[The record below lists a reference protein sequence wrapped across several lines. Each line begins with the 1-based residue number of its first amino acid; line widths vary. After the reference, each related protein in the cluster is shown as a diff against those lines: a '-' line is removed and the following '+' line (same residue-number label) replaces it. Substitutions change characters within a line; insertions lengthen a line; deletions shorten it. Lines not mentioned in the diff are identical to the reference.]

1 MPRFFIDQPL
11 TADAEL
17 SLPDAVVRHVQ
28 VLRLNA
34 GDALTLFNGAPA
46 DWQCPATVLS
56 VGKREVRV
64 QLGAAQQVSR
74 ESPLWLGLAQGIS
87 SGERMDFTLQKGVE
101 MGVSVFQPLTTRRSI
116 VRLQGERADKRLARW
131 RDIIVSAC
139 EQCGR
144 NTVPALQPIM
154 AVEDWLAQSAQLDGA
169 RLMLS
174 PQGSARLAQ
183 LPTVNAAWLLAGPEG
198 GLTDEEERAA
208 LRAGWTGLTL
218 GPRILRTETA
228 ALAAVAAMQQR
239 WGDY

>member
-46 DWQCPATVLS
+46 DWECPATVLS

-87 SGERMDFTLQKGVE
+87 SGERMDFTLQKSVE
-101 MGVSVFQPLTTRRSI
+101 MGVTEIFPVTSARSI
-116 VRLQGERADKRLARW
+116 VKLSGERAEKRQERW
-131 RDIIVSAC
+131 QEIVIAAC

-144 NTVPALQPIM
+144 NRIPTVHPLLPLSQRLQ
-154 AVEDWLAQSAQLDGA
+154 
-169 RLMLS
+169 
-174 PQGSARLAQ
+174 Q
-183 LPTVNAAWLLAGPEG
+183 LPQSDVRLLMGLHHPTSLKAIQPAPQRITLMIGPEG
-198 GLTDEEERAA
+198 GWSPEEEAA
-208 LRAGWTGLTL
+208 AFQTGFQSILL
-218 GPRILRTETA
+218 GKRVLRTETA
-228 ALAAVAAMQQR
+228 ALAAIAAMQTL
-239 WGDY
+239 WGDF

>member
-34 GDALTLFNGAPA
+34 GDALTLFNGVPA
-46 DWQCPATVLS
+46 DWECPATVLS

-116 VRLQGERADKRLARW
+116 VRLQGERADKRLAHW
-131 RDIIVSAC
+131 RQVVIAAC
-139 EQCGR
+139 EQSGR
-144 NTVPALQPIM
+144 ASVPSVLRQPSSS
-154 AVEDWLAQSAQLDGA
+154 VTGGCS
-169 RLMLS
+169 
-174 PQGSARLAQ
+174 GSR
-183 LPTVNAAWLLAGPEG
+183 
-198 GLTDEEERAA
+198 
-208 LRAGWTGLTL
+208 
-218 GPRILRTETA
+218 
-228 ALAAVAAMQQR
+228 
-239 WGDY
+239 